1 MVPSFHPGLITLTAS
16 TLLSL
21 LPCSGSAQ
29 VVVPEPASS
38 TDSATVTFSSDAAAV
53 PATLAVQSTY
63 ADDTLGLT
71 TPPEQVS
78 AEALQAHGSTT
89 TKGMLS
95 KADKDRLRRIKHRL
109 QPISRSGVRA
119 DVLTRALTATTDN
132 DRGRQIAVLWSQA
145 MPGGHPAGERNTDRQ
160 FYQNQEQGK
169 LQFIQLILQPNY
181 GYGYRYRTEVSLE
194 LPSGNLDHLKWTK
207 PGTPLLAI
215 GGDAFVRSEIDI
227 TRAGDFK
234 KHFDMDF
241 KAETPLILRQG
252 DHIPFNQIIQNWK
265 PNGGRPAHFQ
275 MLLLRGEQRNQ
286 FRVCLNVAS
295 YGVYRG
301 SNLTCN
307 VWQVPHDYWRRPQP
321 LEYVGPYMV
330 SSNEEGDNRY
340 WRYRP

>member
-1 MVPSFHPGLITLTAS
+1 MVPSFHPGLITLTAG

-38 TDSATVTFSSDAAAV
+38 TDSATVAFSSDAAAV

-63 ADDTLGLT
+63 ADDTPGLT

-78 AEALQAHGSTT
+78 AEALRTT

-109 QPISRSGVRA
+109 QPISRGGVRA
-119 DVLTRALTATTDN
+119 DVLARALTATTDN

-145 MPGGHPAGERNTDRQ
+145 MPGGHPIGERSTDRQ
-160 FYQNQEQGK
+160 FYQDQVQGK
-169 LQFIQLILQPNY
+169 LQLIQLILQPPY
-181 GYGYRYRTEVSLE
+181 RYGYRYRTEVSLE
-194 LPSGNLDHLKWTK
+194 RPSGNLDQLKWAK

-215 GGDAFVRSEIDI
+215 DGYAFVRSEIDI
-227 TRAGDFK
+227 TRVGDFK
-234 KHFDMDF
+234 KHFDMFF
-241 KAETPLILRQG
+241 KTETPLILRQG
-252 DHIPFNQIIQNWK
+252 DQIPFNQVILTWK
-265 PNGGRPAHFQ
+265 PDDSRPAQFQ

-286 FRVCLNVAS
+286 FRVCFNVAS
-295 YGVYRG
+295 HVYRG

-330 SSNEEGDNRY
+330 SSSEEGENRY

>member
-1 MVPSFHPGLITLTAS
+1 MVPSSHPGLITLTAG

-21 LPCSGSAQ
+21 IPCSGSAQ
-29 VVVPEPASS
+29 VSIPTPASS
-38 TDSATVTFSSDAAAV
+38 TASAAVTFSSDAAVV
-53 PATLAVQSTY
+53 PAPLTEQNTY
-63 ADDTLGLT
+63 TDNAPVLNP
-71 TPPEQVS
+71 PPEQVS
-78 AEALQAHGSTT
+78 AGALQAHGSTT
-89 TKGMLS
+89 TKGILS
-95 KADKDRLRRIKHRL
+95 EANKDRLRRIKHRL
-109 QPISRSGVRA
+109 QPISSSGVRA
-119 DVLTRALTATTDN
+119 DVLARALTATTDN

-181 GYGYRYRTEVSLE
+181 GYGYRYRTEVSLKR
-194 LPSGNLDHLKWTK
+194 PSGNLDHLKWTK

-215 GGDAFVRSEIDI
+215 GGNAFVRSEIDI

-234 KHFDMDF
+234 KHSDMYF

-252 DHIPFNQIIQNWK
+252 DQIPFNQVILTWK
-265 PNGGRPAHFQ
+265 PDDSRPAQFQ

-286 FRVCLNVAS
+286 FRVCFNVAS
-295 YGVYRG
+295 HVYRG

-330 SSNEEGDNRY
+330 SSSEEGENRY